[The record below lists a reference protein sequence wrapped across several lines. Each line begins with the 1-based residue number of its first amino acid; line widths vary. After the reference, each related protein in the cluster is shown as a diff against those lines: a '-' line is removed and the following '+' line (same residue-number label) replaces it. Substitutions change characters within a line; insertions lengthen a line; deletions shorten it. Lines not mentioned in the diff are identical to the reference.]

1 MAGVVDSKKKKVAPT
16 SKVPE
21 TGPGSRDAGSYGT
34 GLGAIPRKIGNFFK
48 GASGLDDDARARL
61 FPATVP
67 AKNASLSGYSDVS
80 GLQKAEANAGLR
92 PKMPVGES
100 SSYGSN
106 KNTPV
111 KSPVDD
117 KLSIDRF
124 DPNKL
129 TLGNGPDGK
138 VGMFKD
144 GKMLDPSKT
153 RLSGGNLGGTPLPV
167 GQSPFFMKSQAA
179 QGLVPQPGTASAIPG
194 MQQNPAVG
202 MPGGNWTG
210 MLNQDDAIFKAQM
223 ANVGQDYR
231 IGTGNPAFANDP
243 MMAQSL
249 ARRDSLQASLDTFNR
264 QNPLRSGASVG
275 DIISNRASTFNQ
287 RKEIEDLNKDIFG
300 RSDLGTKLQ
309 MAMLDSLTKKNIS
322 QGDNQTAL
330 AKQAM
335 ENQGQWDT
343 RSMMEGNENLRHAA
357 SLQAGVGQPKPGE
370 DPFAKVGPNAIQEV
384 LKAQLAANPDMTI
397 EDITSLVNN
406 LSTRLSGRPGGQLAS
421 VLQTIK

>member
-1 MAGVVDSKKKKVAPT
+1 MAGVAELNPTLRRRLNATGTVDPIPKKGKSIQEYEEKQKLNV
-16 SKVPE
+16 V
-21 TGPGSRDAGSYGT
+21 
-34 GLGAIPRKIGNFFK
+34 NN
-48 GASGLDDDARARL
+48 
-61 FPATVP
+61 
-67 AKNASLSGYSDVS
+67 NASVAKQASPDRLVERTTLPFAKVGDDSWPNQGN
-80 GLQKAEANAGLR
+80 KAPAL
-92 PKMPVGES
+92 
-100 SSYGSN
+100 
-106 KNTPV
+106 KNG
-111 KSPVDD
+111 
-117 KLSIDRF
+117 IDRF

-144 GKMLDPSKT
+144 GKMLDPTKT
-153 RLSGGNLGGTPLPV
+153 RLSGGNLGGTPLPA
-167 GQSPFFMKSQAA
+167 GQSPFFIKSQAA

-210 MLNQDDAIFKAQM
+210 MLNQDDAIFKARM

-231 IGTGNPAFANDP
+231 IGTGNPAFASDP

-249 ARRDSLQASLDTFNR
+249 ARRDSLQASVDTFNR
-264 QNPLRSGASVG
+264 QNPLRQGASVG
-275 DIISNRASTFNQ
+275 DIISNRAATAVQ
-287 RKEIEDLNKDIFG
+287 RKEIEGLNADIFG

-309 MAMLDSLTKKNIS
+309 MAILDSLTKKDIS
-322 QGDNQTAL
+322 RGDNQTTL
-330 AKQAM
+330 AKQGL
-335 ENQGQWDT
+335 ENEGLWAT

-357 SLQAGVGQPKPGE
+357 GLEAGVGQPKPGE

-406 LSTRLSGRPGGQLAS
+406 LRTSLSGKPGGQLTN